1 MPPKNP
7 PAERAAAS
15 TKKDR
20 SRTCKAHEDTDSDSA
35 SSDDA
40 PLQKKRERDKK
51 LKRDLQEQE
60 EETQRIQR
68 LIDEAALKNKEKLK
82 ELAVVRNSYPVIVQI
97 FFLLQLSCPLI
108 LFLVTQ
114 SPEYSQR
121 PVLPAP
127 SSDPAVNP
135 FEPLQ
140 QNVPMKTIN
149 SKLVP
154 WLIAKEGFN
163 FADRDNVETVTEML
177 TKIIIDKELNGY
189 TAKSFP
195 PSIEGKRVE
204 QAKFSKH
211 VLKSVGKRSFVH
223 LVCWF
228 HLTSV
233 SCRKSYSHASQ

>member
-1 MPPKNP
+1 MTRN
-7 PAERAAAS
+7 AAADRAAAS
-15 TKKDR
+15 ARKDKTSKR
-20 SRTCKAHEDTDSDSA
+20 ARADETSSD

-40 PLQKKRERDKK
+40 PLAKRREREKK

-82 ELAVVRNSYPVIVQI
+82 ELAAVRNSYPVIVRI
-97 FFLLQLSCPLI
+97 FFLFQLSCALI

-121 PVLPAP
+121 PVSPAP
-127 SSDPAVNP
+127 PSDPLVNP

-140 QNVPMKTIN
+140 QNIPMKTIN
-149 SKLVP
+149 SELVP

-177 TKIIIDKELNGY
+177 TKIIIAKELNGY
-189 TAKSFP
+189 TAKTFAQ
-195 PSIEGKRVE
+195 SIEGKRVE

-211 VLKSVGKRSFVH
+211 VLKTVGMRSFCSSYW
-223 LVCWF
+223 LV
-228 HLTSV
+228 
-233 SCRKSYSHASQ
+233 